1 MNNTCFAHGR
11 DTVPIF
17 ILKTSFP
24 CTEGITKRGWDPGH
38 SQSQKLTIPSQ
49 FCRKSCVVFSLSP
62 CPLISPPPLPVGA
75 CGAVRIQPWLSEREL
90 TLLSLYLIMSESPE
104 RLLPP
109 PALLVPHS
117 SDCRAARS
125 ELSCVVSWLFSEERK
140 ERGSCWA
147 LGHPCPSA
155 VSLRRTWGR
164 EGEGWDEMG
173 WEH

>member
-17 ILKTSFP
+17 ILKTAFP
-24 CTEGITKRGWDPGH
+24 CTEGITKRGWDPDH

-49 FCRKSCVVFSLSP
+49 FCRKSYVVLSLSP
-62 CPLISPPPLPVGA
+62 CPLISPPPLPAGA

-109 PALLVPHS
+109 PALPVAQS
-117 SDCRAARS
+117 SDYRAARS
-125 ELSCVVSWLFSEERK
+125 KLSRVVSWLFSEERK

-147 LGHPCPSA
+147 LGHLCPSA
-155 VSLRRTWGR
+155 VSLRWGLGQGGR
-164 EGEGWDEMG
+164 RLG
-173 WEH
+173 

>member
-62 CPLISPPPLPVGA
+62 CPLISPPPLPVDA

-109 PALLVPHS
+109 PALPVPHS

-125 ELSCVVSWLFSEERK
+125 ELSRVVSWLFSEERK

>member
-109 PALLVPHS
+109 PALPVPHS

-125 ELSCVVSWLFSEERK
+125 ELSRVVSWLFSEERK

-155 VSLRRTWGR
+155 VSLRRDLGQGGR
-164 EGEGWDEMG
+164 RLG
-173 WEH
+173 